1 MNKRQKKKFEKKDR
15 YKKYGI
21 VTRAIFVEGENES
34 TDILLYRY
42 HNGSRKIKSAHRLI
56 NCYPANL
63 NNANESTTVSMY
75 NDGESLGQYE
85 LQMNFCCAPPSTHI
99 EQQVLDVYKRN
110 LLSIQENIINKEG
123 INNE

>member
-1 MNKRQKKKFEKKDR
+1 MNKRQKKKFERKDR

-56 NCYPANL
+56 DCYPTNL
-63 NNANESTTVSMY
+63 NNTNESNIVPVY
-75 NDGESLGQYE
+75 NNGELIGQYE
-85 LQMNFCCAPPSTHI
+85 FQMNFFCTPPSTHI

-110 LLSIQENIINKEG
+110 LLSIQENIVNKKG